1 MAKLGDIF
9 VKQIVGEWGN
19 ECNNESNGVFVLR
32 TTNFS
37 NSGVINYDKVVKRD
51 IPDNKVE
58 EKKLKY
64 GDIILEKSGG
74 TDKTPVGRV
83 VFCDNKIESDV
94 YLCNN
99 FTQAMRVDNSIA
111 IPKYVFYLMYYFHQI
126 GITDLLQSKTTGIR
140 NLRLRDYLNTDIKLP
155 NLAEQE
161 HCVIYLDK
169 LTVLIFLRQQQLEK
183 LDELVKSRFIEMFG
197 DPVANSKNWNISSL
211 LSIGYCKNGMNFHT
225 GDNGVDIRCLGVADF
240 KNLSVIDGTE
250 NLPIVSL
257 NELPSKD
264 SMLKDGDIVF
274 VRSNGNKALVGRCLL
289 VYPHNIPTTY
299 SGFCIRFRLTSKQV
313 MPEYLLRV
321 LKSDSI
327 SKKMMGRGAN
337 IQNLNQQILASL
349 DIPIP
354 PLDLQNQFAEFVKQT
369 DKSKVAVQ
377 KSLEQLE
384 TLKKSLMQKYFG

>member
-1 MAKLGDIF
+1 MKRFIRTSSEERLQHGQLT
-9 VKQIVGEWGN
+9 K
-19 ECNNESNGVFVLR
+19 ECPLNR
-32 TTNFS
+32 FS
-37 NSGVINYDKVVKRD
+37 NC
-51 IPDNKVE
+51 
-58 EKKLKY
+58 L
-64 GDIILEKSGG
+64 
-74 TDKTPVGRV
+74 
-83 VFCDNKIESDV
+83 
-94 YLCNN
+94 
-99 FTQAMRVDNSIA
+99 AM
-111 IPKYVFYLMYYFHQI
+111 Q
-126 GITDLLQSKTTGIR
+126 
-140 NLRLRDYLNTDIKLP
+140 
-155 NLAEQE
+155 
-161 HCVIYLDK
+161 K
-169 LTVLIFLRQQQLEK
+169 LTRQCSTQWSARVMSNFHTENTSADVGFFQI
-183 LDELVKSRFIEMFG
+183 SRFIEMFG

-369 DKSKVAVQ
+369 DKSKYLATLYI
-377 KSLEQLE
+377 KLLKNERMMFCDQL
-384 TLKKSLMQKYFG
+384 

>member
-1 MAKLGDIF
+1 MNEFSF
-9 VKQIVGEWGN
+9 VKLKDIGEIVTGNTPKTSDSENYSSNDVPFLKPSDFGNDNITMARTECFVSNHAKNQARILPVDSVAVTCIGVIGKVLVTDIECAFNQQINAIIPKSCFLSRYIAYAIMFQREILQNRANAAVVPIIN
-19 ECNNESNGVFVLR
+19 KSD
-32 TTNFS
+32 FS
-37 NSGVINYDKVVKRD
+37 NVQ
-51 IPDNKVE
+51 IPICSF
-58 EKKLKY
+58 EKQCE
-64 GDIILEKSGG
+64 IV
-74 TDKTPVGRV
+74 TV
-83 VFCDNKIESDV
+83 
-94 YLCNN
+94 
-99 FTQAMRVDNSIA
+99 
-111 IPKYVFYLMYYFHQI
+111 
-126 GITDLLQSKTTGIR
+126 
-140 NLRLRDYLNTDIKLP
+140 
-155 NLAEQE
+155 
-161 HCVIYLDK
+161 LDK
-169 LTVLIFLRQQQLEK
+169 LSTVINLRQKQLEK

-369 DKSKVAVQ
+369 DKSKADRQ
-377 KSLEQLE
+377 IESC
-384 TLKKSLMQKYFG
+384 SADIYH

>member
-1 MAKLGDIF
+1 MAKFTDLFDDVTKYATKIPSCEYLGNGLYPIIDQGQKYISGYTDKKEGLYTDVPAIIF
-9 VKQIVGEWGN
+9 GDHTRVIKYVDFPCFLGADGVKLLKSDRI
-19 ECNNESNGVFVLR
+19 SNHKFLYYALLNVH
-32 TTNFS
+32 
-37 NSGVINYDKVVKRD
+37 
-51 IPDNKVE
+51 IPDTGYNRHFKW
-58 EKKLKY
+58 LKEAE
-64 GDIILEKSGG
+64 ITIPSE
-74 TDKTPVGRV
+74 
-83 VFCDNKIESDV
+83 IEQNHIVDV
-94 YLCNN
+94 
-99 FTQAMRVDNSIA
+99 
-111 IPKYVFYLMYYFHQI
+111 
-126 GITDLLQSKTTGIR
+126 
-140 NLRLRDYLNTDIKLP
+140 
-155 NLAEQE
+155 
-161 HCVIYLDK
+161 LDK
-169 LTVLIFLRQQQLEK
+169 LTDLTVLRKKQLEK

-197 DPVANSKNWNISSL
+197 DPVANSKNWNISPL
-211 LSIGYCKNGMNFHT
+211 LSIGYCKNGMNFHS
-225 GDNGVDIRCLGVADF
+225 GDNGIDIRCLGVADF

-321 LKSDSI
+321 LKFDSI
-327 SKKMMGRGAN
+327 RKKMMGRGAN

-369 DKSKVAVQ
+369 DKSKLAVQ

>member
-1 MAKLGDIF
+1 MQWSARAMSNFHTENISAD
-9 VKQIVGEWGN
+9 VG
-19 ECNNESNGVFVLR
+19 F
-32 TTNFS
+32 F
-37 NSGVINYDKVVKRD
+37 
-51 IPDNKVE
+51 
-58 EKKLKY
+58 
-64 GDIILEKSGG
+64 
-74 TDKTPVGRV
+74 
-83 VFCDNKIESDV
+83 
-94 YLCNN
+94 
-99 FTQAMRVDNSIA
+99 
-111 IPKYVFYLMYYFHQI
+111 
-126 GITDLLQSKTTGIR
+126 
-140 NLRLRDYLNTDIKLP
+140 
-155 NLAEQE
+155 
-161 HCVIYLDK
+161 
-169 LTVLIFLRQQQLEK
+169 
-183 LDELVKSRFIEMFG
+183 KSRFIEMFG

-377 KSLEQLE
+377 TSITKCHYL
-384 TLKKSLMQKYFG
+384 TKKGVNTHG

>member
-1 MAKLGDIF
+1 MSNFHTENTSADVGF
-9 VKQIVGEWGN
+9 FQI
-19 ECNNESNGVFVLR
+19 
-32 TTNFS
+32 
-37 NSGVINYDKVVKRD
+37 
-51 IPDNKVE
+51 
-58 EKKLKY
+58 
-64 GDIILEKSGG
+64 
-74 TDKTPVGRV
+74 
-83 VFCDNKIESDV
+83 
-94 YLCNN
+94 
-99 FTQAMRVDNSIA
+99 
-111 IPKYVFYLMYYFHQI
+111 
-126 GITDLLQSKTTGIR
+126 
-140 NLRLRDYLNTDIKLP
+140 
-155 NLAEQE
+155 
-161 HCVIYLDK
+161 
-169 LTVLIFLRQQQLEK
+169 
-183 LDELVKSRFIEMFG
+183 SRFIEMFG

-211 LSIGYCKNGMNFHT
+211 LSIGYCKNVMNFHT

-369 DKSKVAVQ
+369 DKSKYLATLYI
-377 KSLEQLE
+377 KLLKNERMMFCDQL
-384 TLKKSLMQKYFG
+384 

>member
-1 MAKLGDIF
+1 MAKFTDLFDDVTKYATKIPSCEYLGNGLYPIIDQGQKYISGYTDKKEGLYTDVPAIIF
-9 VKQIVGEWGN
+9 GDHTRVIKYVDFPCFLGADGVKLLKSDRI
-19 ECNNESNGVFVLR
+19 SNHKFLYYALLNVH
-32 TTNFS
+32 
-37 NSGVINYDKVVKRD
+37 
-51 IPDNKVE
+51 IPDTGYNRHFKW
-58 EKKLKY
+58 LKEAE
-64 GDIILEKSGG
+64 ITIPSE
-74 TDKTPVGRV
+74 
-83 VFCDNKIESDV
+83 IEQNHIVDV
-94 YLCNN
+94 
-99 FTQAMRVDNSIA
+99 
-111 IPKYVFYLMYYFHQI
+111 
-126 GITDLLQSKTTGIR
+126 
-140 NLRLRDYLNTDIKLP
+140 
-155 NLAEQE
+155 
-161 HCVIYLDK
+161 LDK
-169 LTVLIFLRQQQLEK
+169 LTDLTVLRKKQLEK

-197 DPVANSKNWNISSL
+197 DPVANSKNWNISPL
-211 LSIGYCKNGMNFHT
+211 LSIGYCKNGMNFHS
-225 GDNGVDIRCLGVADF
+225 GDNGIDIRCLGVADF

-321 LKSDSI
+321 LKFDSI
-327 SKKMMGRGAN
+327 RKKMMGRGAN

-369 DKSKVAVQ
+369 DKSKYLA
-377 KSLEQLE
+377 
-384 TLKKSLMQKYFG
+384 TLCIKLLGNERMMFCDKL